1 MSLSVWS
8 DVSDPLQI
16 MVTGRRG
23 PAQLGITVPAGN
35 PTLGPRASAAKDVL
49 RIPSQDQTTER
60 EQTLRV

>member
-23 PAQLGITVPAGN
+23 PAQLRTPVPAGN
-35 PTLGPRASAAKDVL
+35 PTLGPRASAAKDVF
-49 RIPSQDQTTER
+49 RIPSQN
-60 EQTLRV
+60 